1 MERKSVFVGT
11 VLAVLAPGT
20 GLIYAGRIGWA
31 VVFFLVACLAALMVF
46 SGVFA
51 IVGLPLWFVTMVGS
65 GIGTV
70 MAVKSY
76 NRRLV

>member
-11 VLAVLAPGT
+11 VLAVLVPGT
-20 GLIYAGRIGWA
+20 GLIYAGRTGWG
-31 VVFFLVACLAALMVF
+31 VVFLLAACLAVLLIF
-46 SGVFA
+46 TGFLA
-51 IVGLPLWFVTMVGS
+51 IAGIPLWFVTMVGS